1 MQKTVYYSKKFQAM
15 HAADSPQA
23 QANAAPIVVQPS
35 ARRTMRLGGIVLIAC
50 LAIAILMVALVP
62 MVVGGAAPAASQG
75 ARAVATEVA
84 PEHSYVDYPSI
95 SEAVAALELRAATP
109 KTLPEGFSLT
119 ACKVVD
125 GSILEL
131 TLTDGRATVLFR
143 AAAGN
148 DDLSWVDP
156 EHYNH
161 HASETVGSITRSY
174 MGATEE
180 NVKVA
185 VWAARSHS
193 YAIVSDLALDAGVMR
208 QLAESI
214 A

>member
-15 HAADSPQA
+15 QAAEGQLA
-23 QANAAPIVVQPS
+23 GAAPVVVQPS
-35 ARRTMRLGGIVLIAC
+35 ARRTRKLGGAVLVAC
-50 LAIAILMVALVP
+50 LAIAVLMVALVP

-75 ARAVATEVA
+75 ARAVTGDAA
-84 PEHSYVDYPSI
+84 AEHSYVDYS
-95 SEAVAALELRAATP
+95 SVKEAVAALELKAATP
-109 KTLPEGFSLT
+109 KALPEGYSLT

-131 TLTDGRATVLFR
+131 TMTDGRATVLFR
-143 AAAGN
+143 TAAGN
-148 DDLSWVDP
+148 EDLSWVDP
-156 EHYNH
+156 EQYNY
-161 HASETVGSITRSY
+161 HASESVGNITRSY
-174 MGATEE
+174 MGATESSF
-180 NVKVA
+180 KAA

-193 YAIVSDLALDAGVMR
+193 YAIVSDLALDADVMR